1 MTWDLGRQYEGI
13 PLASALLFAGIF
25 ATLHNVLWL
34 PVALVFM
41 ASILLVETELEVG
54 ADQLEV
60 RRRLGPMKLKSKS
73 WKLEDMEGVVL
84 TEYKDAT
91 QYTSH
96 SQQNIIRAHS
106 FILTAR
112 LRKEHGAEFEDVE
125 MFEFAS
131 YEKGKEVLNALKAQH
146 VPSS

>member
-1 MTWDLGRQYEGI
+1 MGRQYEGI
-13 PLASALLFAGIF
+13 PLASALLFGGIF
-25 ATLHNVLWL
+25 ATLHHLLWL
-34 PVALVFM
+34 PLALVLM
-41 ASILLVETELEVG
+41 AAILLMETELELG
-54 ADQLEV
+54 FERLEV
-60 RRRLGPMKLKSKS
+60 RRRLGPLKLKSKS

-84 TEYKDAT
+84 AEYKGAT

-112 LRKEHGAEFEDVE
+112 IRKGHGLEFEDVE

-131 YEKGKEVLNALKAQH
+131 QKKGREVLNALRVQH
-146 VPSS
+146 VPTS

>member
-1 MTWDLGRQYEGI
+1 MGRQYEGI
-13 PLASALLFAGIF
+13 PLASALLFVGIF
-25 ATLHNVLWL
+25 ATLHHILWL
-34 PVALVFM
+34 PIALVLM
-41 ASILLVETELEVG
+41 AVILLVETELRLG
-54 ADQLEV
+54 FDAFEV
-60 RRRLGPMKLKSKS
+60 RRHLGPLKLKSKT

-84 TEYKDAT
+84 AEYKGAT

-112 LRKEHGAEFEDVE
+112 IRNGHGLEFEDVE

-131 YEKGKEVLNALKAQH
+131 QKKGREVLNALRAQH
-146 VPSS
+146 VPTS